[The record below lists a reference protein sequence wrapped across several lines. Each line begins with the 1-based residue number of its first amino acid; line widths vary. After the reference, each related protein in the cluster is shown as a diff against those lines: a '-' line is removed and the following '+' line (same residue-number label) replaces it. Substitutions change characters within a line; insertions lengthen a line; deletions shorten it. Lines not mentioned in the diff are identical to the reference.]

1 MNIITLTRQTLL
13 ENIEELVEVDRVIKI
28 DKNWRYENF
37 LAELSGKWNNSYIAL
52 RENTIAG
59 FIICSIKD
67 ETTLHIHRL
76 AIRREFQNMGIGTKL
91 VTHVINSTNSKINR
105 LTLKVTADNIMAQ
118 SFYNRLGFEYKRLE
132 DQKYIYQRLL

>member
-105 LTLKVTADNIMAQ
+105 LTLKVKADNIMAQ